1 MKLCKAYRSF
11 FRPIILPNFHLA
23 HCFCTLFL
31 LRSRQNRLIV
41 QELIS
46 KALISNHIFQ
56 QKCLA
61 SVITVKLAS
70 KGFGNIPTVQIFI
83 YRRICTVFE
92 GVNNQQGF
100 IIILSQNSLIAC
112 WVVIIPCGAF
122 NNCCFASISFP

>member
-1 MKLCKAYRSF
+1 MV
-11 FRPIILPNFHLA
+11 
-23 HCFCTLFL
+23 CFIKDFLF
-31 LRSRQNRLIV
+31 
-41 QELIS
+41 
-46 KALISNHIFQ
+46 FQ
-56 QKCLA
+56 QKGLA

-70 KGFGNIPTVQIFI
+70 EGIGNIPTVQIFI

-122 NNCCFASISFP
+122 NNCCFAVFNYILDFVVKVIASITLFQYSSFKSKISPLRHSLPRKPAVKL